1 MRGRLHTA
9 GEIVDIDCRLDWV
22 WSLLVEAAAGGMV
35 AIPDGGP
42 PPTMQLVIEAGRRP
56 FGPRDAVVVTRGAR
70 LGADAVIFDDACA
83 SGFSLRIQ
91 PAADR
96 LVVTARYRPDTKA
109 RAAAAVLRS
118 RFNLIARAVLVQYP
132 ALWWAGVRGRA
143 PLHVSALTTAAGVAL
158 LAGPGGV
165 GKSTLV
171 AGEIARGSVATCD
184 NLAVSDGVDVFGVV
198 EPLRSASRT
207 AGRSGGAGKG
217 RRVAYGRREAAWSA
231 KRAISLRPERVAV
244 VQLRDVPVA
253 FCEPIHH
260 DMACRSLVTGTL
272 MAGEL
277 RRYWAFGATLAA
289 GTGLGPAQPA
299 VEDIARRLTASLPC
313 HLLTLARTARTART
327 AREPRES
334 AQPAP
339 GSRLS
344 ELFAPEL
351 DRSRW

>member
-1 MRGRLHTA
+1 
-9 GEIVDIDCRLDWV
+9 
-22 WSLLVEAAAGGMV
+22 MV

-42 PPTMQLVIEAGRRP
+42 PPTIQLDVEAGRQP
-56 FGPRDAVVVTRGAR
+56 FGPRDAVVVTRGAQ
-70 LGADAVIFDDACA
+70 LGDGAVCFDDACA
-83 SGFSLRIQ
+83 SGFSLRIK
-91 PAADR
+91 PTADR
-96 LVVTARYRPDTKA
+96 LVVTARYRPDAKT
-109 RAAAAVLRS
+109 RAAAMVLRS
-118 RFNLIARAVLVQYP
+118 RFHLIARAVLVQYP

-143 PLHVSALTTAAGVAL
+143 PLHVSALTTDAGVAL

-184 NLAVSDGVDVFGVV
+184 NLAVSDGVDVFGVT
-198 EPLRSASRT
+198 EPLRSATRT
-207 AGRSGGAGKG
+207 AGRFGGAGRG
-217 RRVAYGRREAAWSA
+217 RRVAYGRREVAWSA
-231 KRAISLRPERVAV
+231 KRALSLRPERVAV
-244 VQLRDVPVA
+244 VQLRDVPAA

-260 DMACRSLVTGTL
+260 EMASRSLVTGTL

-313 HLLTLARTARTART
+313 HLLTLAHT

-334 AQPAP
+334 TQPAP

-351 DRSRW
+351 DRSRR